1 MKPLVIDACL
11 ALGFILPD
19 EQEKAALLGLSRLE
33 GGQDTYVPGHW
44 VVEVSNGILMAE
56 RRKRLSQSQAI
67 TARQLIAALPV
78 QVDELSPLRSMA
90 DVSALA
96 RQFGLTSYD
105 AAYLELAIRLDAEL
119 ATTDRAL
126 IKAAKKVGVSTL

>member
-1 MKPLVIDACL
+1 MKRLVIDACL

-19 EQEKAALLGLSRLE
+19 EQEKVALLGLSRLE
-33 GGQDTYVPGHW
+33 GGQDTHVPSHW
-44 VVEVSNGILMAE
+44 VVEVTNGILMAE
-56 RRKRLSQSQAI
+56 RRKRLTQSQAI
-67 TARQLIAALPV
+67 IARQLIAALPV
-78 QVDELSPLRSMA
+78 QMDELSPLRSMS